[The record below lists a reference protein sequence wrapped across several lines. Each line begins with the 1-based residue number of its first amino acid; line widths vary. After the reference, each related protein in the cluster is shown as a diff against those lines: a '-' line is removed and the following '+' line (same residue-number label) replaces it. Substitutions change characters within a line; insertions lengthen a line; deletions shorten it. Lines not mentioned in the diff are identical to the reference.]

1 MPTETRPDTDPQR
14 YLLSTVRQSQAAV
27 IDTIRT
33 WTTVTEQLT
42 RSLRLPVPDVAGAVD
57 RVFDVA
63 EQTLAVQRQLA
74 LTLVGVATR
83 QVDTALETVDTAVET
98 VDTAVT
104 AAGTTVGK
112 GVRRVEDL
120 VEAAQAEQEQRD
132 PEQPQATKAESP
144 QQNRKFDGRTYE
156 ERSVEE
162 LRDRAGELQIEGR
175 SSMTNDELIAAL
187 RDQRK
192 QRSAKN
198 DTPKQEPTPDRRTY
212 EERTLEELRER
223 AGQLQI
229 EGRSTMSKD
238 ELIAALR
245 DHRKQRS
252 AKNDAP
258 TQEPTPDRRA
268 YEDRTLEELR
278 ERARE
283 LEIEGRSSMS

>member
-1 MPTETRPDTDPQR
+1 MPTDTRADTDPQR

-42 RSLRLPVPDVAGAVD
+42 RTFRLPVPSVDFAGAVD

-74 LTLVGVATR
+74 LTVAGVATR
-83 QVDTALETVDTAVET
+83 QGETAVET
-98 VDTAVT
+98 VDT
-104 AAGTTVGK
+104 VGE

-120 VEAAQAEQEQRD
+120 VETAQAEQQRD
-132 PEQPQATKAESP
+132 SEQPQAPKAESP

-156 ERSVEE
+156 ER
-162 LRDRAGELQIEGR
+162 
-175 SSMTNDELIAAL
+175 
-187 RDQRK
+187 
-192 QRSAKN
+192 
-198 DTPKQEPTPDRRTY
+198 
-212 EERTLEELRER
+212 TLEELRER
-223 AGQLQI
+223 ASELQL
-229 EGRSTMSKD
+229 EGRSSLSKD

-252 AKNDAP
+252 AKNDAAK
-258 TQEPTPDRRA
+258 QAPTPDRRA
-268 YEDRTLEELR
+268 YEERSIEELR

-283 LEIEGRSSMS
+283 LEIDGRSSLNKDELIAALRQHSK

>member
-1 MPTETRPDTDPQR
+1 VPTETRPDTDPQR

-27 IDTIRT
+27 IDAIRT

-42 RSLRLPVPDVAGAVD
+42 RSLRLPVPDVDFGGAVD

-74 LTLVGVATR
+74 LTVAGVASR
-83 QVDTALETVDTAVET
+83 QVDTAVET
-98 VDTAVT
+98 VDTAV
-104 AAGTTVGK
+104 AAIETTVGER
-112 GVRRVEDL
+112 VRRAEGL
-120 VEAAQAEQEQRD
+120 VEAAEAEQEQRD
-132 PEQPQATKAESP
+132 PEQPQAPTGDTPKAESP

-162 LRDRAGELQIEGR
+162 LRERAAELQIEGR
-175 SSMTNDELIAAL
+175 SSMNKDELIAAL
-187 RDQRK
+187 RDHRK

-198 DTPKQEPTPDRRTY
+198 DAPKQEPTPDRRTY

-223 AGQLQI
+223 AGELQL

-245 DHRKQRS
+245 QHSK
-252 AKNDAP
+252 
-258 TQEPTPDRRA
+258 
-268 YEDRTLEELR
+268 
-278 ERARE
+278 
-283 LEIEGRSSMS
+283 

>member
-1 MPTETRPDTDPQR
+1 VPTDTRADTDPQR

-42 RSLRLPVPDVAGAVD
+42 RTFRLPVPSSVDFAGAVD

-74 LTLVGVATR
+74 LTVAGVATR
-83 QVDTALETVDTAVET
+83 QVDTAVET
-98 VDTAVT
+98 VDTAV
-104 AAGTTVGK
+104 GE

-120 VEAAQAEQEQRD
+120 VEAAPAEQQRD
-132 PEQPQATKAESP
+132 SEQPQAPKAESP

-156 ERSVEE
+156 ER
-162 LRDRAGELQIEGR
+162 
-175 SSMTNDELIAAL
+175 
-187 RDQRK
+187 
-192 QRSAKN
+192 
-198 DTPKQEPTPDRRTY
+198 
-212 EERTLEELRER
+212 TLEELRER
-223 AGQLQI
+223 ARELEI
-229 EGRSTMSKD
+229 EGRSSLSKD

-252 AKNDAP
+252 AKNDAVK
-258 TQEPTPDRRA
+258 QEPTTDRRA
-268 YEDRTLEELR
+268 YEERSIEELR

-283 LEIEGRSSMS
+283 LEIEGRSSLSKDELIAALRQHSK